1 MYTPML
7 TNNKHLMPTFLIIC
21 TLLSGCSTLDLLQS
35 KLSPLTPN
43 PKKTVQESKV
53 ANAWNAALPHGGS
66 LENLSNFWGQ
76 YEDPLLL
83 ELIASAQQVSATIA
97 TANTR
102 IADARTKRITTR
114 ASVLPTLDANVS
126 ATRSQQAGGQ
136 SGFNV
141 GTTDSYLASVQ
152 AAWEIDILGA
162 NKVLMAAAERREQ
175 ASKSAWHDAR
185 VSVAAEVATSYF
197 NQRFCEMQTALYA
210 ADAKSKSETVRLTE
224 IAFKAGFSAQGTL
237 TLAQASM
244 ADAKQQL
251 KSQQAQCDVSL
262 KELVALTGWEE
273 ALLRQK
279 LMQSPFKLNNQA
291 HFFSILEVP
300 ASVIAQRPDID
311 QAESEL
317 VLAMADVK
325 SAQVARLPRVSLS
338 GSIGWQRFTSAGFT
352 SNGET
357 WSIGPLTITLPLF
370 DGGKRKANQALAEVK
385 YEEQA
390 MLYRSKLRTAIQEIE
405 TALINLQSTQLRAA
419 DLEAAIYQYQ
429 QALVA
434 TEHRYKAG
442 FANLIEVEESRRYA
456 LQAELNQV
464 SLRQARNNA
473 WINLYRAVG
482 GGWQPNDTLSMTVNQ
497 EKQ

>member
-1 MYTPML
+1 MCKTLP
-7 TNNKHLMPTFLIIC
+7 LIFV
-21 TLLSGCSTLDLLQS
+21 LSSVLSGCGTFALLQY
-35 KLSPLTPN
+35 KFN
-43 PKKTVQESKV
+43 PQATVEQTKIAS
-53 ANAWNAALPHGGS
+53 AWQATLPHGGR
-66 LENLSNFWGQ
+66 LEHLQHFWAQ
-76 YEDPLLL
+76 YEDALLL
-83 ELIASAQQVSATIA
+83 ELIASAQQVSANMA

-102 IADARTKRITTR
+102 IADARAKRITTQ
-114 ASVLPTLDANVS
+114 ANVLPTLDANVS

-136 SGFNV
+136 SGFSS
-141 GTTDSYLASVQ
+141 GTTDSYQASVQ

-197 NQRFCEMQTALYA
+197 NQRFCVMQTALYA
-210 ADAKSKSETVRLTE
+210 ADASSKTETARLTS
-224 IAFKAGFSAQGTL
+224 IAYQAGFSALGTL

-244 ADAKQQL
+244 ADATQQL
-251 KSQQAQCDVSL
+251 KAQQAQCDVGI
-262 KELVALTGWEE
+262 KELVALTNMEE
-273 ALLRQK
+273 AVLRQK
-279 LMQSPFKLNNQA
+279 LTQSPFKLNNQA
-291 HFFSILEVP
+291 HLFAVTEVP
-300 ASVIAQRPDID
+300 ANVIAQRPDID

-338 GSIGWQRFTSAGFT
+338 GSIGWQRFTSAAFV

-357 WSIGPLTITLPLF
+357 WSLGPLTITLPLF

-390 MLYRSKLRTAIQEIE
+390 MLYRSKVRTAVQEVE
-405 TALINLQSTQLRAA
+405 TALVNLQSTQLRAP
-419 DLEAAIYQYQ
+419 DLDTAIGQYQ
-429 QALVA
+429 QALLA
-434 TEHRYKAG
+434 TEHRYRAG

-456 LQAELNQV
+456 LQAQLNQV

-473 WINLYRAVG
+473 WISLYRAVG
-482 GGWQPNDTLSMTVNQ
+482 GGWQPNDTLSMSANQ